1 MRKVVGMLLLAGTL
15 VFAGVDARAED
26 DPAFIT
32 FGAGWFDMNKRDDEA
47 GEFRLEYWSDTK
59 WWVFKPF
66 VGVMATT
73 DAALYGHAGIRLDL
87 YFGERFVLSGSFA
100 PGLYHDGDGK
110 DLGHEVQFRSN
121 VEGAY
126 RFDNRARLGVAF
138 YHLSNA
144 SLGDDNPG
152 TEVLSVFYAHPLTEL
167 FGDEE

>member
-1 MRKVVGMLLLAGTL
+1 MKRLVGTAMLLAAL
-15 VFAGVDARAED
+15 VFARMPAHAQD

-47 GEFRLEYWSDTK
+47 GEFRLEYWSDK
-59 WWVFKPF
+59 KFWIFKPF
-66 VGVMATT
+66 AGVMATT

-87 YFGERFVLSGSFA
+87 FFGKRFVLTGSFA

-110 DLGHEVQFRSN
+110 DLGHTIQFRSN

-126 RFDNRARLGVAF
+126 RLDNRARVGVAF

-144 SLGDDNPG
+144 SLGNDNPG
-152 TEVLSVFYAHPLTEL
+152 VEVLSLFYAHPLTDL
-167 FGDEE
+167 FD

>member
-1 MRKVVGMLLLAGTL
+1 MKRLVGTAMLLTAL
-15 VFAGVDARAED
+15 VFARTPVYAQD

-47 GEFRLEYWSDTK
+47 GEFRLEYWSDWK

-66 VGVMATT
+66 AGVMATT

-87 YFGERFVLSGSFA
+87 FFGNRFVLTGSFA

-110 DLGHEVQFRSN
+110 DLGHVVQFRSN
-121 VEGAY
+121 IEGAY
-126 RFDNRARLGVAF
+126 RFDNRARAGVAF

-144 SLGDDNPG
+144 SLGNDNPG
-152 TEVLSVFYAHPLTEL
+152 TEVLSVFYAHPIKSL
-167 FGDEE
+167 FGD